1 MNTYTLF
8 IITVPTNKHIIY
20 KNHIE
25 SYKIA
30 TKYWKELGGT
40 VEQSGFFF
48 DTKLYGTEEIAME
61 FLLTFYNE
69 NFGIKLKPYE
79 KTISN
84 KLTGKK

>member
-1 MNTYTLF
+1 MNTYILF
-8 IITVPTNKHIIY
+8 IIPVYTNNKHKY

-30 TKYWKELGGT
+30 IKYWKELGGT
-40 VEQSGFFF
+40 VDHSIFYFN
-48 DTKLYGTEEIAME
+48 TILYGTEEIAME

-69 NFGIKLKPYE
+69 NFEIKLKPYE

-84 KLTGKK
+84 KLTDKK